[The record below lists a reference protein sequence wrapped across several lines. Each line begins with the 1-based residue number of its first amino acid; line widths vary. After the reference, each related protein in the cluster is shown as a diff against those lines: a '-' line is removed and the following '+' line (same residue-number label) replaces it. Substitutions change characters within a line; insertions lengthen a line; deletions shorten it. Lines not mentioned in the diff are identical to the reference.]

1 MLYQVSIVLYEVS
14 IQALFRKYI
23 WMIIIKNYKKNYL
36 KKLLN
41 MKNEHY
47 LQVFFL
53 KVLKIIIIT
62 VLELF

>member
-1 MLYQVSIVLYEVS
+1 MLYQVS

-23 WMIIIKNYKKNYL
+23 WMIIIKNYL
-36 KKLLN
+36 KKLFKKIIKYEKWTLFAG
-41 MKNEHY
+41 
-47 LQVFFL
+47 FFL